1 MVFAIRLVIVADGR
15 TGANRNFSGCSEA
28 VGERQRNDRGPHR
41 GHCSGWENGGQPQ
54 QRSTVAMVLIVHCSG
69 WENGGQPQRGRRGAC
84 FRLPGA
90 PKTVSLA
97 KQPAPVPNSESAAIA
112 LRSPYCSANAP
123 RTPQRTPRP
132 HNLPHTRP
140 IRSPIPR
147 KKRHFPAPPVPG
159 PAPSNPT
166 HALPILTT
174 APFLPTNPPQFR
186 NFANP
191 LETPVHPCYPR
202 PSEGPTPRPGNP
214 TPHTG

>member
-1 MVFAIRLVIVADGR
+1 MTPLIHAWRAIVADGR
-15 TGANRNFSGCSEA
+15 TGANRNDAPPSLFQITRCA
-28 VGERQRNDRGPHR
+28 QN
-41 GHCSGWENGGQPQ
+41 
-54 QRSTVAMVLIVHCSG
+54 
-69 WENGGQPQRGRRGAC
+69 
-84 FRLPGA
+84 RLPRE
-90 PKTVSLA
+90 K
-97 KQPAPVPNSESAAIA
+97 PAPVPNSESAAIA

-191 LETPVHPCYPR
+191 LETPAHPCYPR
-202 PSEGPTPRPGNP
+202 PSEGPTPRPGKP
-214 TPHTG
+214 YPPHGVRPQASVRASLVGTLWQCRYG